1 MYQNNIEYIYS
12 KRRTGYMLSKSFFK
26 ICCVVILATAIFIP
40 FKAWAGGG
48 NPFVTHLYGTDDDSF
63 MIFNYWDRRDR
74 ETFIQVT
81 NEDDNEGHW
90 VHVQIF
96 NVPDRC
102 AEFNFFDFY
111 TPLDSHIY
119 DMANLKANN
128 EADLFPPAFDNG
140 YGMVVVT
147 IVTAPG
153 GNILFNND
161 LIGNFRMI
169 DDAGYE
175 YRTNSPGLSREVNV
189 KRYVFNFNDFAG
201 ANMSDVVG
209 IACDFSTSGAGGSGG
224 GVRCADPDSQNAI
237 FEIEQFDENENEFS
251 CQNTAF
257 ACFESD
263 EIDDD
268 FQASED
274 VLFGGFNL
282 GLNDL
287 YVNSRGE
294 PSICNGFNP
303 SGFIRA
309 SFRTGEGGETDADIF
324 VGFTGL
330 NNGNGTGSMDSW
342 WIEDSNVND

>member
-1 MYQNNIEYIYS
+1 MH
-12 KRRTGYMLSKSFFK
+12 
-26 ICCVVILATAIFIP
+26 
-40 FKAWAGGG
+40 GGG
-48 NPFVTHLYGTDDDSF
+48 GGQCITHLYGTDDDSF

-81 NEDDNEGHW
+81 NEDDNSGRW

-96 NVPDRC
+96 NVPDLC

-111 TPLDSHIY
+111 TPSDSHIY
-119 DMANLKANN
+119 DMANLTANN
-128 EADLFPPAFDNG
+128 GADLFPPAFDNG

-147 IVTAPG
+147 VVAAPG
-153 GNILFNND
+153 GNIQFSRD
-161 LIGNFRMI
+161 LIGNFRII

-175 YRTNSPGLSREVNV
+175 YRTNSPGLSPGNTDQVNV
-189 KRYVFNFNDFAG
+189 FRYVFNFNDFAG

-224 GVRCADPDSQNAI
+224 GVRCADPDSHNVV

-268 FQASED
+268 FQATNNI
-274 VLFGGFNL
+274 LFGGFNL

-303 SGFIRA
+303 RGFIRA
-309 SFRTGEGGETDADIF
+309 KVRQGGNTPDGNVF

-330 NNGNGTGSMDSW
+330 NNGDGTGSMDSW